1 MSSIFKKRKKSLIL
15 NCGYG
20 KGYSVLEIINV
31 FIKINKK
38 LIINFRTRIPGDIA
52 EVYSD
57 TKKLYK
63 ILKWKPKFNN
73 IKKIIESS
81 ITWEKKLKSR
91 KLI

>member
-1 MSSIFKKRKKSLIL
+1 M

-31 FIKINKK
+31 FKKIKKK
-38 LIINFRTRIPGDIA
+38 LIINFRNRRPGDIA

>member
-1 MSSIFKKRKKSLIL
+1 M

-31 FIKINKK
+31 FKKINKK
-38 LIINFRTRIPGDIA
+38 LIINFRNRRPGDIA